1 MLHTVSFEGNLKND
15 PPPHPGEDQSP
26 KRAKINEDQASDVVM
41 EADQP
46 LELGST
52 ESHVPESLLSERVP
66 ETQMSPAPP
75 SSQDV
80 LMGDDNAMEAARIPS
95 FKDKLLNSS
104 EEEEEDIAL
113 QQGDVSIGLNGQI
126 PTVNFA
132 THVID
137 TLNKRMGL
145 AVVVKLLGR
154 KIGFRH
160 LRSQL
165 QSLWRPSGQIKL
177 IDLNDDCFLVR
188 FQEDLDYQNA
198 LLTGPWMI
206 FGHYL
211 TVQSWTPSFRPQD
224 HVVNQ
229 VIGWIRLPKLPARY
243 YHKSIIRSIGDV
255 FGEVIKVDYN
265 TDSGDRG
272 KFARIAVV
280 IDLTKPLT
288 SKIQVDGEL
297 IFVEYEGLP
306 SICFECGKYGH
317 LQDRCPDK
325 MVANNG
331 APVAI
336 NGVSGETTSPPEP
349 NAPPAQVARETPQF
363 GAWMQVQRQRR
374 ISGKG
379 HKSNVIPGTSGN
391 KKVVNGSRY
400 EVLGDASEEERP
412 IRSMIK
418 DQVRESHYL
427 NDDSG
432 FRRGKVNHSKGP
444 KRADTV
450 TRQQTAILQNKNQDS
465 ATPAP
470 QYVVRRSESSLDQ
483 SSNSAIRIMD
493 PRMPRSSQ
501 AINSHKSGPNNQ
513 KPNGSKDPISRG
525 RGIKISS
532 AINLPNLGPRP
543 NPEGYGTSNAV
554 MKDLARSI
562 RSELGTTDAGMQ
574 QEGVAIFVILE
585 PRISGSK
592 ADAVIKKLGFHN
604 SHRVESSGFS
614 GGIWILWSS
623 FVQINILVNHVQ
635 FVHMEVSCNGHNTE
649 VLFTAIYGSPQNQ
662 YRKFL
667 WQDLDHLADN
677 ISSPWVLADFQ
688 GIVRRIWGYG
698 NDILSCIEAFKS
710 EIQVWNS
717 STFGGIGFRKRRLLN
732 RLNGIQS
739 KLELNPNA
747 PLDFLVDLEASLRE
761 ELEDVCFQEELLWL
775 QKSSSDRVCLGDRNT
790 SYYHL
795 KALMRKN
802 RNCVTR
808 LKLPDGTWLEDE
820 DHLSSFVRQF
830 FLDLYSLEDP
840 CPIPF
845 SHHGAFPPLASH
857 QILFLEKPV
866 VLEEVRQALFEMKPL
881 KAPGALEWE
890 AY

>member
-1 MLHTVSFEGNLKND
+1 
-15 PPPHPGEDQSP
+15 
-26 KRAKINEDQASDVVM
+26 
-41 EADQP
+41 
-46 LELGST
+46 
-52 ESHVPESLLSERVP
+52 
-66 ETQMSPAPP
+66 
-75 SSQDV
+75 
-80 LMGDDNAMEAARIPS
+80 MGDDNAKEAARIPS

-104 EEEEEDIAL
+104 EEEEEDIVL

-165 QSLWRPSGQIKL
+165 HALWRPSGQIKL
-177 IDLNDDCFLVR
+177 IDLNDDCFLVI
-188 FQEDLDYQNA
+188 FHKDLDYQNA

-211 TVQSWTPSFRPQD
+211 TVQPWTPSFRPQD

-229 VIGWIRLPKLPARY
+229 VIGWIRLPKLPTRY
-243 YHKSIIRSIGDV
+243 YHKSIIRSIGGV

-265 TDSGDRG
+265 TESGDRG
-272 KFARIAVV
+272 KLTFNLFRMVV
-280 IDLTKPLT
+280 
-288 SKIQVDGEL
+288 
-297 IFVEYEGLP
+297 
-306 SICFECGKYGH
+306 
-317 LQDRCPDK
+317 
-325 MVANNG
+325 NNG

-336 NGVSGETTSPPEP
+336 NGVSGETASPPEP
-349 NAPPAQVARETPQF
+349 NVPPAQAARETPQF
-363 GAWMQVQRQRR
+363 GAWMQVQRRRR
-374 ISGKG
+374 ISDKG

-400 EVLGDASEEERP
+400 EILGDVSEEDRP
-412 IRSMIK
+412 IRSMMQ
-418 DQVRESHYL
+418 DQ
-427 NDDSG
+427 
-432 FRRGKVNHSKGP
+432 GKVNQSKGP
-444 KRADTV
+444 KRADT
-450 TRQQTAILQNKNQDS
+450 QTAVLQSKNQDT
-465 ATPAP
+465 AIAAP

-493 PRMPRSSQ
+493 SRIPRSSQ
-501 AINSHKSGPNNQ
+501 TISGHKSGPNNQ

-532 AINLPNLGPRP
+532 AVNLPHLGPRP
-543 NPEGYGTSNAV
+543 NPDGSGPSDAV

-562 RSELGTTDAGMQ
+562 QSELATTDAEMQ
-574 QEGVAIFVILE
+574 QGGVAIFVILE

-604 SHRVESSGFS
+604 SHRVEASGFS

-635 FVHMEVSCNGHNTE
+635 FVHMEVSCNGHNSK
-649 VLFTAIYGSPQNQ
+649 VLFTAVYGSPQNQ

-667 WQDLDHLADN
+667 WQDLDLLADN

-688 GIVRRIWGYG
+688 GIIRRIWGSG
-698 NDILSCIEAFKS
+698 NDILSCLEAFKS
-710 EIQVWNS
+710 EIQAWNS

-739 KLELNPNA
+739 KLELNPND
-747 PLDFLVDLEASLRE
+747 PSDFLVDLEASLRE
-761 ELEDVCFQEELLWL
+761 ELEEVCFQEELLWL
-775 QKSSSDRVCLGDRNT
+775 QKSSSDWVCLGDRNT
-790 SYYHL
+790 SYYYL

-820 DHLSSFVRQF
+820 DHLSSFARQF
-830 FLDLYSLEDP
+830 FLDLYSLEDH

-845 SHHGAFPPLASH
+845 SHHGA
-857 QILFLEKPV
+857 
-866 VLEEVRQALFEMKPL
+866 
-881 KAPGALEWE
+881 LEWE